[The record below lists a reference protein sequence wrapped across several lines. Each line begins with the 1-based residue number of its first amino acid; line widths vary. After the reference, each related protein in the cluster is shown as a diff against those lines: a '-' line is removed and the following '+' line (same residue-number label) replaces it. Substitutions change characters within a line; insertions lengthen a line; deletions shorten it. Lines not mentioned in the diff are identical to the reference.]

1 MSEKYLKFGTGGLR
15 GIMGP
20 ATNQMNMNTIRRA
33 TKGLANYIVSLG
45 RQADGVVI
53 GHDTRMNSREFAL
66 EAAGVLLADGIK
78 VYLFDRCT
86 PTPEISFAI
95 RQKKAVAGIV
105 ITASHNAKEY
115 NGYKVYWE
123 DGGQITSPHDKN
135 IMAEVEKVEHVENV
149 QVIDVS
155 ACAQILVSGKASE
168 ELKSTMALFEKL
180 GEDIEETYVST
191 IQKTVESLINVKS
204 GEKDLKIAYTPLH
217 GTGLYPV
224 SKVLKNN
231 GFTNVYFEP
240 AQSVQDGTFP
250 TVGYPNPE
258 SAKAWDLGLKFA
270 KEVDADVVFATDPD
284 ADRVGMYVK
293 DTASG
298 KYIWFT
304 GNMAGVL
311 VGEYILREGKYLQK
325 FQTNLSNQEKG
336 SLDLSLACLCNE
348 NDTCDKKNTI
358 VRTIVTS
365 KMLDVIAKRYDVDVL
380 ETLTGFKYIGEQI
393 RWFEENCDRNFV
405 YGFEESCGCLL
416 GDYVRDKDGVAAVL
430 MLCEMAQ
437 NLKHEGRT
445 LWDYMQEIYA
455 EYGYYLEQQK
465 TIAFEGEDGA
475 EKMSQIMDQ
484 IRVNTPKAIGEF
496 QVNAFRDYKSGT
508 RMLLDTG
515 KEEILTLPKSNVMYF
530 ELNDEAWCCI
540 RPSGTEPKL
549 KMYFGVVGDSQSNAI
564 DKAKAMEDAFVDL
577 FFS

>member
-20 ATNQMNMNTIRRA
+20 ATNQMNTNTIRRA
-33 TKGLANYIVSLG
+33 TKGLANYIISLG
-45 RQADGVVI
+45 RQGDGVVI
-53 GHDTRMNSREFAL
+53 GYDTRMNSRAFAYD
-66 EAAGVLLADGIK
+66 AAGVLLAAGIK
-78 VYLFDRCT
+78 VYVFDRCT

-123 DGGQITSPHDKN
+123 DGGQITPPHDKN
-135 IMAEVEKVEHVENV
+135 IMAEVDKVTDVNQV
-149 QVIDVS
+149 QTV
-155 ACAQILVSGKASE
+155 A
-168 ELKSTMALFEKL
+168 
-180 GEDIEETYVST
+180 IEESNALYHVIGEAIETAYVKT
-191 IQKTVESLINVKS
+191 IRETVDSLIEVAE
-204 GEKDLKIAYTPLH
+204 GEKDIKIAYTPLH

-224 SKVLKNN
+224 SKVLKDN
-231 GFTNVYFEP
+231 GFTSVFLEP
-240 AQSVQDGTFP
+240 AQSVQDGSFP
-250 TVGYPNPE
+250 TVSYPNPE
-258 SAKAWDLGLKFA
+258 SNKAWELGLAFA

-293 DTASG
+293 DTISG
-298 KYIWFT
+298 EYIWFT

-311 VGEYILREGKYLQK
+311 VGEYILKEGKYRQK
-325 FQTNLSNQEKG
+325 FAAL
-336 SLDLSLACLCNE
+336 
-348 NDTCDKKNTI
+348 DKKDTM

-365 KMLDVIAKRYDVDVL
+365 KMLDAIAAKYDVEIL

-393 RWFEENCDRNFV
+393 RWFEERGDRNYV

-437 NLKHEGRT
+437 NLKQKGLT
-445 LWDYMQEIYA
+445 LWDYMKSIY
-455 EYGYYLEQQK
+455 ETYGYCVEKQK

-475 EKMSQIMDQ
+475 YKMSQIMEQ
-484 IRVNTPKAIGEF
+484 IRANTPMKIGTWK
-496 QVNAFRDYKSGT
+496 VHAFRDYQAGT
-508 RMLLDTG
+508 RMDFNT
-515 KEEILTLPKSNVMYF
+515 KVEEKLTLPKSNVMYF
-530 ELNDEAWCCI
+530 ELSEGAWCCV

-549 KMYFGVVGDSQSNAI
+549 KMYFGVNGSSQTEAAER
-564 DKAKAMEDAFVDL
+564 AKAMEEAFVSL
-577 FFS
+577 FFA

>member
-33 TKGLANYIVSLG
+33 TQGLANYIISVG

-66 EAAGVLLADGIK
+66 EAAGCLVANGIK
-78 VYLFDRCT
+78 VYVFDKCA
-86 PTPEISFAI
+86 PTPELSYAI

-123 DGGQITSPHDKN
+123 DGGQITPPHDKN
-135 IMAEVEKVEHVENV
+135 IMAEVDKIEDVEAV
-149 QVIDVS
+149 QVVDLC
-155 ACAQILVSGKASE
+155 ACAKVLASGNASE
-168 ELKSTMALFEKL
+168 ELQHTMELYHEI
-180 GEDIEETYVST
+180 GDEMEDAYVEEMRKVVS
-191 IQKTVESLINVKS
+191 SLIATS
-204 GEKDLKIAYTPLH
+204 ESEKDLKIAYTPLH
-217 GTGLYPV
+217 GTGLHPV
-224 SKVLKNN
+224 SKVLRNS
-231 GFTNVYFEP
+231 GFCNVYLEP

-258 SAKAWDLGLKFA
+258 SEKAWELGLKFA

-293 DTASG
+293 DSKTG
-298 KYIWFT
+298 EYIWFT

-311 VGEYILREGKYLQK
+311 VGEYILSQKKYPVVDGAK
-325 FQTNLSNQEKG
+325 PTM
-336 SLDLSLACLCNE
+336 
-348 NDTCDKKNTI
+348 

-365 KMLDVIAKRYDVDVL
+365 KMLDGIAAEYDVDML

-393 RWFEENCDRNFV
+393 RWFEENRDRTYV

-416 GDYVRDKDGVAAVL
+416 GDYVRDKDGTAAVL

-437 NLKHEGRT
+437 VLKDQGLT
-445 LWDYMQEIYA
+445 LWDRMQQLYEK
-455 EYGYYLEQQK
+455 YGFVIEKQK
-465 TIAFEGEDGA
+465 TINFEGEDGA
-475 EKMSQIMDQ
+475 KKMSQIMDQ
-484 IRVNTPKAIGEF
+484 IRLHTPSEIGVF
-496 QVNAFRDYKSGT
+496 KVYGFRDYKI
-508 RMLLDTG
+508 G
-515 KEEILTLPKSNVMYF
+515 KRIDMISHMEEDITLPKSNVMYF
-530 ELNDEAWCCI
+530 ELNDNAWCCI

-549 KMYFGVVGDSQSNAI
+549 KMYFGVTGSSRSDALE
-564 DKAKAMEDAFVDL
+564 KAKALEQNFVQL
-577 FFS
+577 F

>member
-45 RQADGVVI
+45 RQSDGVVI

-66 EAAGVLLADGIK
+66 EAAGVLMADGVK
-78 VYLFDRCT
+78 VYVFDRFT
-86 PTPEISFAI
+86 PTPEISYAI

-123 DGGQITSPHDKN
+123 DGGQITPPHDKN
-135 IMAEVEKVEHVENV
+135 IMAEVEKVTDIDAV
-149 QVIDVS
+149 QVKQV
-155 ACAQILVSGKASE
+155 E
-168 ELKSTMALFEKL
+168 ELYHVLSDDM
-180 GEDIEETYVST
+180 EDAYVAE
-191 IQKTVESLINVKS
+191 IQKTVSSLISVS
-204 GEKDLKIAYTPLH
+204 EGVKDLKIAYTPLH

-231 GFTNVYFEP
+231 AFSNVYLEP

-258 SAKAWDLGLKFA
+258 SEKAWELGLKFA

-293 DTASG
+293 DNKSG
-298 KYIWFT
+298 EYIWFT
-304 GNMAGVL
+304 GNMTGVL
-311 VGEYILREGKYLQK
+311 VGEYILREGK
-325 FQTNLSNQEKG
+325 FLSAKK
-336 SLDLSLACLCNE
+336 
-348 NDTCDKKNTI
+348 NDIKRKNTI

-365 KMLDVIAKRYDVDVL
+365 KMLDIIAKRYEVDML

-393 RWFEENCDRNFV
+393 RWFEEKEDRNYV

-437 NLKHEGRT
+437 NLKNQGLT
-445 LWDYMQEIYA
+445 LWDRMQSVYE
-455 EYGYYLEQQK
+455 EYGYYLEKQK

-484 IRVNTPKAIGEF
+484 IRSNTPKEIGVF
-496 QVNAFRDYKSGT
+496 QVYGFRDYKAGK
-508 RMLLDTG
+508 RLLLDSG
-515 KEEILTLPKSNVMYF
+515 VEENLTLPKSNVMYF
-530 ELNDEAWCCI
+530 ELNDNAWCCI

-549 KMYFGVVGDSQSNAI
+549 KMYFGVVGSSQSDAI
-564 DKAKAMEDAFVDL
+564 EKAQAMEDAFITL
-577 FFS
+577 F